1 MKKIF
6 AFLVL
11 SLLLI
16 FNNVSANEK
25 KVFYAGFSFSGN
37 YIDKSTGIKF
47 TNYLINEKNEN
58 GLDIISDSLLR
69 SIKKIKAKNFNID
82 YNFADLEKGLEESV
96 VMSVVLD
103 HENFF
108 SEHEIKQKL
117 EIFG

>member
-37 YIDKSTGIKF
+37 YIDKSTGIKLQ
-47 TNYLINEKNEN
+47 TI
-58 GLDIISDSLLR
+58 LLM
-69 SIKKIKAKNFNID
+69 KKMKM
-82 YNFADLEKGLEESV
+82 V
-96 VMSVVLD
+96 
-103 HENFF
+103 
-108 SEHEIKQKL
+108 
-117 EIFG
+117 

>member
-69 SIKKIKAKNFNID
+69 SIKKIQAKNYVRKTSFISTQK
-82 YNFADLEKGLEESV
+82 YNFKRYR
-96 VMSVVLD
+96 
-103 HENFF
+103 
-108 SEHEIKQKL
+108 
-117 EIFG
+117 